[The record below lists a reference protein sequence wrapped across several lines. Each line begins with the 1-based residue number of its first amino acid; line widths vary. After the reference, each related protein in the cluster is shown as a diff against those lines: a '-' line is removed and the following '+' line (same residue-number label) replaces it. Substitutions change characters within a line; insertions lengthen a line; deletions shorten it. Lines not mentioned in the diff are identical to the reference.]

1 MRIEIKHATKQFG
14 EKFVLRDFSALFP
27 EKGVLCLF
35 GPSGCGKTTLLNCIA
50 GLVRLDSGEVTGMEN
65 RRISFLF
72 QEDRLL
78 PWVSAEENIAA
89 VLRGSRERN
98 LREARALLV
107 QVGLA
112 GEADKRPHELSGGMR
127 QRVAIAR
134 ALAFGGN
141 LYLMDE
147 PFHALDDG
155 SKQEIISL
163 FREKTPDCL
172 KILVT
177 HDKREAE
184 LLADEIWIL
193 EGPPLEIMHII
204 TKC

>member
-98 LREARALLV
+98 LREARALLA

>member
-1 MRIEIKHATKQFG
+1 MEIKHATKQFG